1 MPPLPRRGFCRPVVK
16 EALLPLWWSLSLALA
31 SAATARYR
39 TVGGKVAFPL
49 MPVSV
54 AIAHIYLAWRFL

>member
-1 MPPLPRRGFCRPVVK
+1 VVK